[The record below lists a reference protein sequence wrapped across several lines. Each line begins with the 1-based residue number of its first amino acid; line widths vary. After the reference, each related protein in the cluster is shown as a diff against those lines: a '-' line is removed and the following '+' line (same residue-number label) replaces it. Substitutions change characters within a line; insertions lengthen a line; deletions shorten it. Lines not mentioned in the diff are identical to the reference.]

1 MCPPSAAPC
10 PPSQLNVSVNCAY
23 NSAMLTWNSSPNAVS
38 YTGKAVS
45 TDGHTVMCEA
55 GMNLGCQL
63 TGLQCGKEYTFTV
76 SASDGDCE
84 SSDSE
89 PVMDTTGEH
98 AYLLSS
104 YSLLW
109 PILTNPYQRLPIIF
123 YWTSSSPLFS
133 WFYSFPSLRPE
144 WIAKKTFFPP
154 TTTSFL
160 WTKFPPKHYLTIPK
174 IHLAGACNI
183 YLQRAITHYSW
194 MLQHSLAIGVASFP
208 FRTENRSKLA
218 FDFCHQKTKAGSE
231 ILLDSLQPQIC
242 ISGLSAKL
250 FFKATNNICLLFQ
263 PRVLLKM
270 CSTPWTVAP
279 TS

>member
-98 AYLLSS
+98 AHLLSS

-123 YWTSSSPLFS
+123 YWTSSSPLF
-133 WFYSFPSLRPE
+133 FLVL
-144 WIAKKTFFPP
+144 FFPFA
-154 TTTSFL
+154 S
-160 WTKFPPKHYLTIPK
+160 
-174 IHLAGACNI
+174 
-183 YLQRAITHYSW
+183 SW
-194 MLQHSLAIGVASFP
+194 MDRNKDLFSPHNNLLPMDQISPKTLFDNTKDSFSRCLQH
-208 FRTENRSKLA
+208 
-218 FDFCHQKTKAGSE
+218 
-231 ILLDSLQPQIC
+231 
-242 ISGLSAKL
+242 LSAESNYTLQLNAPAQFSNRGGIVSIPNWKSIKISFWFL
-250 FFKATNNICLLFQ
+250 SSKNKSRIRDSPGFSPTPNMHLRFKCKAIL
-263 PRVLLKM
+263 
-270 CSTPWTVAP
+270 
-279 TS
+279 

>member
-1 MCPPSAAPC
+1 MQCPTLARLWARTDTQWCVRQEWTSVVNWLVCNVERSTPS
-10 PPSQLNVSVNCAY
+10 
-23 NSAMLTWNSSPNAVS
+23 
-38 YTGKAVS
+38 
-45 TDGHTVMCEA
+45 
-55 GMNLGCQL
+55 
-63 TGLQCGKEYTFTV
+63 
-76 SASDGDCE
+76 
-84 SSDSE
+84 
-89 PVMDTTGEH
+89 
-98 AYLLSS
+98 
-104 YSLLW
+104 
-109 PILTNPYQRLPIIF
+109 PYQPPMETVKVLTASRSWIPPVSMHIYFLLTPFFDRFSQILINVF
-123 YWTSSSPLFS
+123 LLFFIEPLHPPCFS

-144 WIAKKTFFPP
+144 WIAIKTFFPP

-174 IHLAGACNI
+174 THLAGACNV

-208 FRTENRSKLA
+208 FRTENWSKLA